1 MCTKNLKIFF
11 HNDTFFEPQGLYC
24 KMFTNQ
30 SFSLFEINFNE
41 KNSSTDK
48 KDVIGTDEGILQ
60 SNKELNEIRLKSE
73 CYLSL
78 DIGTAGRVY
87 ARLLIFQDFP
97 PGKL

>member
-1 MCTKNLKIFF
+1 MRKT
-11 HNDTFFEPQGLYC
+11 Q
-24 KMFTNQ
+24 
-30 SFSLFEINFNE
+30 
-41 KNSSTDK
+41 NSSTDK

-78 DIGTAGRVY
+78 DIGTARRVY

-97 PGKL
+97 PGKLWGNGTMVSVKLEEV